1 MLGSFCVD
9 PRCWRQISFWL
20 CVYIYKAQPNL
31 IWLLACGENKTQ
43 VVDLSSFAGGFSMTN
58 FILLGS
64 FCVDPRLLAS
74 TPSGFVFTYI
84 KLSRRLIWLKKG
96 GCDGKYGVTTVTYYV
111 VGDTKNAQ
119 KRLNEKSS
127 IFAKQSS
134 ETDESAQLKG
144 NDTILL
150 KNPLQCTYVLKC
162 ISKAHSMK

>member
-1 MLGSFCVD
+1 M
-9 PRCWRQISFWL
+9 
-20 CVYIYKAQPNL
+20 
-31 IWLLACGENKTQ
+31 
-43 VVDLSSFAGGFSMTN
+43 
-58 FILLGS
+58 
-64 FCVDPRLLAS
+64 
-74 TPSGFVFTYI
+74 
-84 KLSRRLIWLKKG
+84 
-96 GCDGKYGVTTVTYYV
+96 TTVTYYV

-150 KNPLQCTYVLKC
+150 KNPLQCTYVLNC